1 MYKEPGHYRRE
12 HFRSKGFGDT
22 LCKLLRY
29 EGKYIKGIRKKLNK
43 LFQYKGEN
51 K

>member
-29 EGKYIKGIRKKLNK
+29 EGKYIKGICKKLNK